1 MTAGTKQLYKKGLDL
16 SVCDREVIRSRRAL
30 RRKQEVRL
38 RLSLI
43 LSGLFLVLALSVFSH
58 VIDSHAET
66 DSGHNAKKYY
76 TSILIENGDTLWSL
90 AQEYADT
97 HYADIQSY
105 IEEVIFINHLDST
118 EILEGNYLILP
129 YYGAG
134 F

>member
-1 MTAGTKQLYKKGLDL
+1 MTAETKLLNKKEPDL
-16 SVCDREVIRSRRAL
+16 SLCHRELIRNRRAI
-30 RRKQEVRL
+30 RRKHEVRL
-38 RLSLI
+38 HISLI
-43 LSGLFLVLALSVFSH
+43 ISGFFLVLALSVFCH

-66 DSGHNAKKYY
+66 ASGHGEKKYY
-76 TSILIENGDTLWSL
+76 TSIVIESGDTLWSL
-90 AQEYADT
+90 AQEYADA

-129 YYGAG
+129 YYKTD